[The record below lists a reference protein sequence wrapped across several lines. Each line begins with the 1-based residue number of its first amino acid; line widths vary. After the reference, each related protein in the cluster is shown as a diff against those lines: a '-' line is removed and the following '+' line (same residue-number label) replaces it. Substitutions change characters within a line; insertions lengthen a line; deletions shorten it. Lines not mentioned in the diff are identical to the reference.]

1 MSLQLVLLG
10 CFVSAFATSLGA
22 LPALGV
28 DRLSPKMN
36 NILLS
41 FSAGIMLAAAGFSL
55 LLPSLDLATLQFGST
70 VQGAILTGCFLLV
83 GGWFLLACNRRI
95 PHEHFFKGREGGS
108 SSRVQRIWLFVVAI
122 ALHNFPEGLAV
133 GGGVGSQSL
142 EIALP
147 IITGIGLQDIPE
159 GFIVA
164 AALVSVGY
172 SKLTAFG
179 VATATGLL
187 EAFAALLGF
196 AATSFF
202 MPLLPAL
209 LAFSGGAMI
218 YVVVEEMIP
227 EMHHSRE
234 QAPSSQAFL
243 LGFVVMMLLDVAF
256 A

>member
-1 MSLQLVLLG
+1 MNLQLVLLG

-22 LPALGV
+22 LPALAV
-28 DRLSPKMN
+28 DKLSPKMN

-41 FSAGIMLAAAGFSL
+41 FSSGIMLAAAGFSL
-55 LLPSLDLATLQFGST
+55 VLPSLELASEQLGST
-70 VQGAILTGCFLLV
+70 NQGALLTGLFIML
-83 GGWFLLACNRRI
+83 GGWFLLACNRWI
-95 PHEHFFKGREGGS
+95 PHEHFFSGKEGGD
-108 SSRVQRIWLFVVAI
+108 SRMRRIWLFVIAI

-133 GGGVGSQSL
+133 GGGVGSGSL
-142 EIALP
+142 DLALP
-147 IITGIGLQDIPE
+147 IVTGIGLQDIPE

-172 SKLTAFG
+172 SKAMAFG

-187 EAFAALLGF
+187 EAGAALLGF

-227 EMHHSRE
+227 EMDHTK
-234 QAPSSQAFL
+234 ALGPSSQAFL
-243 LGFVVMMLLDVAF
+243 LGFVVMMFLDVSLA
-256 A
+256 